1 MNRKEEKKVYEII
14 IIKRFSKCLASLL
27 FLCGLCVAKLVPSGC
42 LQVAHSL
49 PGGGKQGESSAEEK
63 EVAFQTHCQ
72 AHETPVGKSDR
83 VLGSKR
89 CTHSQRPTSFSWV
102 LAFFN
107 ILTWTKSY
115 GADSGKDGFDSLS
128 WAQRRLVT
136 GGLAC
141 VCTFNECT
149 AAAGR

>member
-1 MNRKEEKKVYEII
+1 MNRKEKKKKVYEI

-72 AHETPVGKSDR
+72 AHETPLGKSDR
-83 VLGSKR
+83 VLGR
-89 CTHSQRPTSFSWV
+89 ERRVHSQWPTSFSCV

-107 ILTWTKSY
+107 TPTWTKSY
-115 GADSGKDGFDSLS
+115 GADSGKDGFDWLS
-128 WAQRRLVT
+128 WAQRRRLVA

-141 VCTFNECT
+141 VCTFSRHSCG
-149 AAAGR
+149 GR